1 MDDQIFV
8 GFGVEVLRRGKRFFI
23 KYDMGE
29 IVVQIQEIEIT
40 EAEAAKAQ
48 KSQNDAYEVI
58 LACQLRS

>member
-29 IVVQIQEIEIT
+29 IVAQIQEIEIT

-48 KSQNDAYEVI
+48 KKSERCI
-58 LACQLRS
+58 